1 MMIYLLL
8 TKKEYQS
15 SMSKQSGR
23 WWIMK
28 ERIKT
33 VLDIE
38 DSRQDDVLD
47 ILISNVSSHLKA
59 KLGKDIPKSLEFI
72 VEEITIRRFNRIGTE
87 GMQSESV
94 EGHSI
99 TFYDLEK
106 EFVPYDD
113 IIDDNKDRGDGKR
126 GKVMFI

>member
-1 MMIYLLL
+1 
-8 TKKEYQS
+8 
-15 SMSKQSGR
+15 
-23 WWIMK
+23 MK

>member
-1 MMIYLLL
+1 
-8 TKKEYQS
+8 
-15 SMSKQSGR
+15 
-23 WWIMK
+23 MK

-59 KLGKDIPKSLEFI
+59 KLGKEIPKSLEFI

-106 EFVPYDD
+106 EFAPYED
-113 IIDDNKDRGDGKR
+113 IIDDNKDDDRGNKR
-126 GKVMFI
+126 GKVILI

>member
-1 MMIYLLL
+1 
-8 TKKEYQS
+8 
-15 SMSKQSGR
+15 
-23 WWIMK
+23 MK
-28 ERIKT
+28 ERIKK
-33 VLDIE
+33 VLDIQ
-38 DSRQDDVLD
+38 DSSQDDVLD

-59 KLGKDIPKSLEFI
+59 MLGKDIPSHLDFI

-106 EFVPYDD
+106 EFTPYED
-113 IIDDNKDRGDGKR
+113 IIDDNKDDDSAGRM
-126 GKVMFI
+126 GKVMFF

>member
-1 MMIYLLL
+1 MEEI
-8 TKKEYQS
+8 
-15 SMSKQSGR
+15 
-23 WWIMK
+23 K

-33 VLDIE
+33 VLDIK
-38 DSRQDDVLD
+38 DSLQDDVLD
-47 ILISNVSSHLKA
+47 ILISNVSNHLKA

-106 EFVPYDD
+106 EFTPYED
-113 IIDDNKDRGDGKR
+113 IINDNKDDDGNEKR